1 MTEKEVRK
9 IEELANE
16 AETILETDYEK
27 RDLKETRGAI
37 KTHLYDGSKKL
48 KHSVPKG
55 KRV

>member
-1 MTEKEVRK
+1 MTEKEVRE
-9 IEELANE
+9 IEELAND

-55 KRV
+55 KRI

>member
-1 MTEKEVRK
+1 MTENEVRK

-16 AETILETDYEK
+16 AETILETDYDK